1 MFTKR
6 GDVVGLNGGRSSV
19 NTLDLDESQFSDAE
33 SECESSSSFHET
45 DTNGGQFSDASETD
59 DEEDIPLRDDR
70 KKAGM
75 QFHSSHAKQS
85 GTEDLQVESSQ
96 AKANLSNPMIDDDY
110 HEMQRHNQKM
120 LSLMAEVTAK
130 KNAITEATKLYGE
143 KSERVEELKTK
154 LAETIEMLDLLDDE
168 LGALLEMKQEA
179 HETHKKHR
187 DHQVKG

>member
-6 GDVVGLNGGRSSV
+6 GDVVGLNGGWSSV

-75 QFHSSHAKQS
+75 QF
-85 GTEDLQVESSQ
+85 QVVMPNS
-96 AKANLSNPMIDDDY
+96 LV
-110 HEMQRHNQKM
+110 QKIY
-120 LSLMAEVTAK
+120 K
-130 KNAITEATKLYGE
+130 
-143 KSERVEELKTK
+143 
-154 LAETIEMLDLLDDE
+154 
-168 LGALLEMKQEA
+168 
-179 HETHKKHR
+179 
-187 DHQVKG
+187 